1 MKRTPLLIL
10 AVFLALTISTPV
22 QAAPVVAA
30 IAAALFT
37 TTTAIAVATAV
48 LDIALMIGVNL
59 LINALFG
66 PKNNRQA
73 AVATLAIGEQPRTAI
88 LGISAVR
95 GTLE

>member
-1 MKRTPLLIL
+1 MKRPPLSIL
-10 AVFLALTISTPV
+10 AILLALVISTPA

-30 IAAALFT
+30 IASALFVSEA
-37 TTTAIAVATAV
+37 AIAVATVVMDVALAV
-48 LDIALMIGVNL
+48 GMSL

-66 PKNNRQA
+66 PKTNRQA

-88 LGISAVR
+88 LGICAVQ